1 MSAVLLYD
9 GECGLC
15 RAAVR
20 GARALARRGS
30 IKPVAA
36 QSDRG
41 RALTPE
47 MSDEERMA
55 SFHLVEDGRVVSGPE
70 ALAPTI
76 RHLRVVAPAARVL
89 ERKGVVYRAAAA
101 TYHWITPRRRSL
113 SRFIPKRWRRPLQEG

>member
-30 IKPVAA
+30 IKPIAA
-36 QSDRG
+36 QSEKG
-41 RALTPE
+41 RALTPG
-47 MSDEERMA
+47 MSDAQRMA
-55 SFHLVEDGRVVSGPE
+55 SFHLVENGKVVSGPD

-76 RHLRVVAPAARVL
+76 RHLRGLAPAAGVL
-89 ERKGVVYRAAAA
+89 ERRGVVYRAAAA

-113 SRFIPKRWRRPLQEG
+113 SRFLPNRWKQPLPES